1 MGVDNLWS
9 KPWETCDRDGEGGG
23 SLKRIYEQING
34 FTGIYKYW

>member
-9 KPWETCDRDGEGGG
+9 KPWVTCDHDGEGGE
-23 SLKRIYEQING
+23 SKRIYEQIND